1 VTDPSLLDDQ
11 PLPVVDRRDGTH
23 LDRGECGPWPL
34 NGPRR
39 DGSLDEI
46 DCVTCRIMARL
57 QLGRGEHP
65 GGTP

>member
-1 VTDPSLLDDQ
+1 MSDNPSLLEGQ

-39 DGSLDEI
+39 DGSFDEI
-46 DCVTCRIMARL
+46 DCVVCRVVARS
-57 QLGRGEHP
+57 QLARGEQP
-65 GGTP
+65 G